1 MTIDL
6 IHGANPENLYKAFN
20 LLMPEKISDFSTNA
34 NILSWP
40 DIDLKNLI
48 ALASDYPDNEC
59 RRLKNIIA
67 QRENIKPENILF
79 TNGSNE
85 AIFLLSRLL
94 ENKRTGILQPAYSEY
109 KRAFRNSGDLNNIG
123 QSGNFEAVIF
133 SNPCNPTGEYI
144 KNIYGLAEKFIN
156 TFFIIDEAYI
166 DFVLTTERTPLQIH
180 DNLIIIRSLTK
191 IFKLAGT
198 RIGYIIANEKII
210 NSLKNFTPYWN
221 VNSIAQA
228 LAEKFLL
235 HESFYNSTRAFYKI
249 HTPKFMDM
257 IKNSGYKIIK
267 SDVHYFL
274 IEVDDDLKIIHALL
288 KFGLVVRHTRNFK
301 TLDGKY
307 IRVATRTP
315 NENKLLAKILK
326 KEREKS

>member
-249 HTPKFMDM
+249 YTPKFMDM

-315 NENKLLAKILK
+315 NENKLLAEILK

>member
-20 LLMPEKISDFSTNA
+20 LPMPEKISDFSTNA

-109 KRAFRNSGDLNNIG
+109 KRAFRNSYDLNNIG

-249 HTPKFMDM
+249 YTPKFMDM

-315 NENKLLAKILK
+315 NENKLLAEILK